1 MIRRDFLGRVVAGT
15 AAGVSVLRGG
25 GAALGAEPAS
35 VEELT
40 IAAAQA
46 AMQAGTLTAE
56 SLTSAYLARIEA
68 MDHKGPALHSMIELN
83 GEALRIAAA
92 LDAERKAKGA
102 RGPLH
107 GIPMV
112 LKDNIDTHDT
122 LTTTAGSLAL
132 EGSIAPRDSS
142 VAARLRAAGVVFLGK
157 ANMSE
162 WANIRSSQSTSG
174 WSARGGQCKNPYD
187 PARNPCGSSSGTGA
201 AVGANLALCGI
212 GTETDGSVV
221 CPSNANALVGIKPT
235 VGLVSRAGIIPIS
248 HTQDTAGPMT
258 RTVHDAAL
266 LLSVLAGA
274 DPRDAATAA
283 AQGHAAADYTK
294 FLVPDGLKGARIG
307 VARQFLGFNREVDR
321 LFEEALGAL
330 KKAGALLVDPTE
342 IAHTSEYSETEVLLY
357 ELKADLAAYLAT
369 LGPGARVKSLQDVI
383 DFNEANK
390 DKEMSCFGQET
401 FLDAQK
407 KGPLTDKV
415 YLDAL
420 AKNTRL
426 SRAEGLDRSLDKDK
440 LDAIV
445 APTGGPAWLTDCI
458 VGDHFGGGSSSPA
471 AVAGYPNITVPS
483 GYVAG
488 LPIGISFMGRAWSE
502 PVLLRI
508 AFGYEQ
514 ATRWRKPP
522 SVRG

>member
-1 MIRRDFLGRVVAGT
+1 
-15 AAGVSVLRGG
+15 
-25 GAALGAEPAS
+25 
-35 VEELT
+35 
-40 IAAAQA
+40 
-46 AMQAGTLTAE
+46 MQAGTLTAE

-68 MDHKGPALHSMIELN
+68 MDRKGPALHSMIELN

-330 KKAGALLVDPTE
+330 KKAGAVLVDPAE
-342 IAHTSEYSETEVLLY
+342 IAHTSEYGETEVLLY

-369 LGPGARVKSLQDVI
+369 LGPGARVKSLEDVI

-420 AKNTRL
+420 AKNTPPVARRGPRPL
-426 SRAEGLDRSLDKDK
+426 SRQGQARRDRRAHRRAGLAHRLHRGRSLRRWQ
-440 LDAIV
+440 LEPGGGGGLPEHHRAV
-445 APTGGPAWLTDCI
+445 RLRRGPADRHLVHGPRLERAGAAADR
-458 VGDHFGGGSSSPA
+458 VRLRAGDPVAQAAFSS
-471 AVAGYPNITVPS
+471 
-483 GYVAG
+483 
-488 LPIGISFMGRAWSE
+488 R
-502 PVLLRI
+502 
-508 AFGYEQ
+508 
-514 ATRWRKPP
+514 
-522 SVRG
+522 VRPLA